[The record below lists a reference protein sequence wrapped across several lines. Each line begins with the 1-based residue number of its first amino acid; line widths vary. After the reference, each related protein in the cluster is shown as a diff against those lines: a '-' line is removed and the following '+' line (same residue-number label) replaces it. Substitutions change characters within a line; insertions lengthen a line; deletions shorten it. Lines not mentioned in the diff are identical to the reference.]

1 MIVWFFIA
9 LFFLWS
15 FSPTACILFVLSGVL
30 LAIAKIKTTEKKDNN
45 TINFEN
51 EERKSRFNSRRN
63 DGKYYKKFKIMS
75 F

>member
-1 MIVWFFIA
+1 MSPSNDKIISNVIKGT
-9 LFFLWS
+9 LF
-15 FSPTACILFVLSGVL
+15 AVLFVLSGVL

-63 DGKYYKKFKIMS
+63 DGKYY
-75 F
+75 